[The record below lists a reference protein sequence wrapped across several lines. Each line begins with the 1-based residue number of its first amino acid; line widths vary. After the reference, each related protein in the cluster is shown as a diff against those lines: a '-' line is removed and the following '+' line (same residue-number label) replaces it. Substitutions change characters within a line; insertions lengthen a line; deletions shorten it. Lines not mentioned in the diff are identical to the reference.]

1 MIDYKKRLEEN
12 NMFHRIGEEVK
23 VSSELEGLSDCDVVH
38 TLQGQILTISSL
50 CEEKET
56 YRTQEHPNIE
66 FVDADFEVS
75 NGWSS
80 PESKEGETLE
90 LLAKAYAIG
99 TYTSSHGAAEDY
111 DEFMSLKEMVY
122 DEDGNQVFE
131 IWEPFETYPL
141 DEIQELAEQEFSSAL
156 NLIKRAIRATVKEI

>member
-12 NMFHRIGEEVK
+12 NMFHRIGEKVK

-99 TYTSSHGAAEDY
+99 TYTTNGENEEDY
-111 DEFMSLKEMVY
+111 DTFMSLTSL
-122 DEDGNQVFE
+122 EDTEFE

-141 DEIQELAEQEFSSAL
+141 EEIQEFVELEFNSAL
-156 NLIKRAIRATVKEI
+156 SLIKRAIQNEKD